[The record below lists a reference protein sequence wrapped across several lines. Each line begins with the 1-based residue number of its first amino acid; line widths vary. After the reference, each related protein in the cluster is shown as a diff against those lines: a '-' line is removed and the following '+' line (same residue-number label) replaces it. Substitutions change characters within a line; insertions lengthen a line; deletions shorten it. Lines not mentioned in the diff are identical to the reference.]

1 MLLRLGEVEEA
12 VAACERALPLAVDS
26 GDKWLQASMH
36 AAHGMALK
44 ASGDLTGAR
53 AAFRESLEVARSFGG
68 LGFAMESFVGLAD
81 PAYHP
86 DRHDRS
92 VALLSCVAAS
102 SLTPDFIAREAREQ
116 VAQLAGVVSPEALGA
131 AAELGRTMDLEEA
144 LAMAFEAQVP
154 TPGPPRR
161 ASRVDRSVQP
171 N

>member
-1 MLLRLGEVEEA
+1 
-12 VAACERALPLAVDS
+12 
-26 GDKWLQASMH
+26 
-36 AAHGMALK
+36 
-44 ASGDLTGAR
+44 
-53 AAFRESLEVARSFGG
+53 FRESLEVARSFGG
-68 LGFAMESFVGLAD
+68 LGYAMQSFVGLAD

-86 DRHDRS
+86 DRLDRS
-92 VALLSCVAAS
+92 VALLSRVAAS
-102 SLTPDFIAREAREQ
+102 SLPPDFIAREAREQ
-116 VAQLAGVVSPEALGA
+116 VAQLAGAVSPDALGA